1 MYPFLRRIPDP
12 EVSGRGIGTRYRD
25 EVSGRS
31 IGTKYRDEVSGRSLG
46 RTGDGLHP
54 ASGGKRA
61 ANCATNE
68 KRIQLVYPF
77 LWRIPDPEVSGE
89 PVTACIPPA
98 AGSALPTAL
107 QTKKGYNWCILFCG
121 EYRIPKYRENR

>member
-1 MYPFLRRIPDP
+1 MIINLLKTKKINTDCTLFCGEYRIP
-12 EVSGRGIGTRYRD
+12 RYRD

-31 IGTKYRDEVSGRSLG
+31 IGTKYRDE
-46 RTGDGLHP
+46 
-54 ASGGKRA
+54 A
-61 ANCATNE
+61 
-68 KRIQLVYPF
+68 
-77 LWRIPDPEVSGE
+77 SGE

>member
-1 MYPFLRRIPDP
+1 MIINLLKTKKINTDCTLFCGEYRIPRYRD
-12 EVSGRGIGTRYRD
+12 EVSGRGIGTKYRD

-31 IGTKYRDEVSGRSLG
+31 IGTKYRDE
-46 RTGDGLHP
+46 
-54 ASGGKRA
+54 A
-61 ANCATNE
+61 
-68 KRIQLVYPF
+68 
-77 LWRIPDPEVSGE
+77 SGE